1 MHVKLDELRGR
12 TVLDANGRVIGRV
25 HAALVDM
32 ETWLIDTLRVAVARQ
47 AAADLDVPWSFWRS
61 LWRPY
66 TVDVATGQINAAGD
80 AIILRV
86 SIAEMREAAPH
97 AIGEEGLAAGH

>member
-12 TVLDANGRVIGRV
+12 TVLDANGRVMGRV
-25 HAALVDM
+25 RAALVDM
-32 ETWLIDTLRVAVARQ
+32 ETWLIDTLRIAVSRQ

-61 LWRPY
+61 LWRPT
-66 TVDVATGQINAAGD
+66 TVDVGTGQIHAAGD

-86 SIAEMREAAPH
+86 SIAEMREAAPP
-97 AIGEEGLAAGH
+97 ATEGLAAVH